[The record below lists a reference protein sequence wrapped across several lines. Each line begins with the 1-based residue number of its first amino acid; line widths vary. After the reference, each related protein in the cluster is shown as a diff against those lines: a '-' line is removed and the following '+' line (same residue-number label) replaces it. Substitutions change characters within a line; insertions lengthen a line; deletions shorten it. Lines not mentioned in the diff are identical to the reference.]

1 MHLEIILLYG
11 VRKGF
16 KIKVERI
23 KMLEYHFPIQNG
35 MNFPIHSFNYSLVS
49 LLVLSAFL

>member
-23 KMLEYHFPIQNG
+23 KMFRI
-35 MNFPIHSFNYSLVS
+35 SFSYLRMV
-49 LLVLSAFL
+49 

>member
-16 KIKVERI
+16 KIEVERI

-35 MNFPIHSFNYSLVS
+35 MTFHSFNYSLVS
-49 LLVLSAFL
+49 LLVLSVFL